1 MSDSRTRRTALIT
14 GASAGI
20 GQAFAEVFAAN
31 GFDLVVTARREER
44 LRAFAASVERRYG
57 TRTQL
62 VVEDL
67 LDPAAPARLC
77 ERLTRDGIAV
87 DALVNNAGFGLAGSF
102 SRTGWREQGD
112 LLQIL
117 VVAVAEMSHR
127 LLPGMLERGYGRIVN
142 VASLAGLLPGPPGH
156 TLYAAAKSFVIR
168 FSESLAAEVRDR
180 GVNVTAVCPG
190 FTFSEFHD
198 VNRTRAIV
206 SRLPGFMWMDAGTV
220 ARQGYQAVMA
230 GKVVHVTGR
239 VNTAIA
245 TVSRLL
251 PHRAAYALNRR
262 ASSRYRER

>member
-1 MSDSRTRRTALIT
+1 MRRTALIT

-31 GFDLVVTARREER
+31 GFDLVITARREER
-44 LRAFAASVERRYG
+44 LRALAASIEARHHMRVHVIAEN
-57 TRTQL
+57 L
-62 VVEDL
+62 V
-67 LDPAAPARLC
+67 DPASPERLCARLAQ
-77 ERLTRDGIAV
+77 EGVVI
-87 DALVNNAGFGLAGSF
+87 DALVNNAGFGVAGSF
-102 SRTGWREQGD
+102 SRTGWRDQGE

-117 VVAVAEMSHR
+117 VVAVAEVTHR

-180 GVNVTAVCPG
+180 GINVTAVCPG

-198 VNRTRAIV
+198 VNKTRAIV
-206 SRLPGFMWMDAGTV
+206 SRMPGFMWMDAPAV
-220 ARQGYQAVMA
+220 AQQGYDAVMA

-245 TVSRLL
+245 TLARLL

>member
-1 MSDSRTRRTALIT
+1 MGRTALVT

-20 GQAFAEVFAAN
+20 GQAFAEVFAAR
-31 GFDLVVTARREER
+31 GFDLVITARREER
-44 LRAFAASVERRYG
+44 LRALAASLESRHAVRVHLITEN
-57 TRTQL
+57 L
-62 VVEDL
+62 VDA
-67 LDPAAPARLC
+67 AAPARLC
-77 ERLTRDGIAV
+77 SRLADEGFTI
-87 DALVNNAGFGLAGSF
+87 DALVNNAGFGVAGSF
-102 SRTGWREQGD
+102 SKTGWQEQGE

-117 VVAVAEMSHR
+117 VVAVAEVTHR
-127 LLPGMLERGYGRIVN
+127 LLPGMIDRGYGRIIN

-198 VNRTRAIV
+198 VNKTRAIV
-206 SRLPGFMWMDAGTV
+206 SRMPGFMWMDAPTV
-220 ARQGYQAVMA
+220 AQQGYDAVMA

-245 TVSRLL
+245 TLGRLL

>member
-1 MSDSRTRRTALIT
+1 VTSGRMRRTALIT

-31 GFDLVVTARREER
+31 GFDLVITARREDR
-44 LRAFAASVERRYG
+44 LRAFAASLEQRSG
-57 TRTQL
+57 TRVHV
-62 VVEDL
+62 VVENL
-67 LDPAAPARLC
+67 VDPAAPARLC
-77 ERLTRDGIAV
+77 ARLAEQGLEIDV
-87 DALVNNAGFGLAGSF
+87 LVNNAGFGVAGSF

-117 VVAVAEMSHR
+117 VVAVAEVTHR
-127 LLPGMLERGYGRIVN
+127 LLPGMLERGYGRILN

-180 GVNVTAVCPG
+180 GVNVTALCPG

-206 SRLPGFMWMDAGTV
+206 SRMPGFMWMDADAV
-220 ARQGYQAVMA
+220 AQQGYHAVMA

-245 TVSRLL
+245 TLARLL
-251 PHRAAYALNRR
+251 PHRASYALNRR